1 MGLATEDE
9 EEDLCFGSSG
19 VGTRRPELEA
29 WYRGSDG
36 GEDLDIFSWPR
47 TAVGWELIN
56 IKARLGAMAS
66 IQPAVLALKLGPYE
80 ICMRAMMYSAVGV
93 IDAGNAF

>member
-19 VGTRRPELEA
+19 VGTRRPELEG

-47 TAVGWELIN
+47 TAVGWEMMNTALFWGRWPVSSLQ
-56 IKARLGAMAS
+56 RL
-66 IQPAVLALKLGPYE
+66 P
-80 ICMRAMMYSAVGV
+80 
-93 IDAGNAF
+93 